1 MPLDIDFV
9 RRQFPAFAEP
19 SLQGQA
25 FFENAGGSYACAP
38 VIDRLTRFYRERK
51 VQPYAA
57 YAASRLGGEEMDEA
71 RVRLAA
77 LMNVEPDEVSFGPS
91 TTQNTYVLAQ
101 AFGQHLR
108 PDDAIVVTNQDH
120 EANSGPWRR
129 LGERG
134 IEIREWRLDPETG
147 HLPLDGLKALLD
159 EKVKLVCFPHCS
171 NIVAEI
177 NPVAEIA
184 ALAHAAGAVVC
195 VDGVSYA
202 PHGLPDVTALGA
214 DIYLFSAYKTYGPHQ
229 GIMVIRRALGEA
241 LPNQGHY
248 FNAGDLYKRF
258 TPAGPDHAQIA
269 ASAGMADYVEALY
282 SHHGGPAGAAPV
294 ARAAFVHDLM
304 RAYETALLQP
314 LLDFLVQKNSVRL
327 LGPRTASARA
337 PTVAMVLA
345 ERGGDAAARLA
356 QKGIMCSGGGFYGV
370 RCLAAQGV
378 DPDHG
383 ALRVSFVHYTHPDE
397 VAKLITALDET
408 L

>member
-1 MPLDIDFV
+1 MLLDIDFV
-9 RRQFPAFAEP
+9 RAQFPAFAEP

-25 FFENAGGSYACAP
+25 FFENAGGSYACGQ
-38 VIDRLTRFYRERK
+38 VIDRLTRFYRQRK
-51 VQPYAA
+51 VQPYSA
-57 YAASRLGGEEMDEA
+57 YGPSKLGGEEMDEA
-71 RVRLAA
+71 RARLAA
-77 LMNVEPDEVSFGPS
+77 LMNVETDELSFGPS

-101 AFGQHLR
+101 AFGQHLK
-108 PDDAIVVTNQDH
+108 PGDAIIVTNQDH

-129 LGERG
+129 LADRG
-134 IEIREWRLDPETG
+134 IEIREWQLDPETG
-147 HLPLDGLKALLD
+147 HLPLEGLKALLD
-159 EKVKLVCFPHCS
+159 DRVKLVCFPHCS

-248 FNAGDLYKRF
+248 FNAGELYKRF

-269 ASAGMADYVEALY
+269 ACAGMADYAEALY
-282 SHHGGPAGAAPV
+282 AHHGGPAGAAPV
-294 ARAAFVHDLM
+294 QRAAFVHDLM
-304 RAYETALLQP
+304 RAHETALLQP
-314 LLDFLVQKNSVRL
+314 LLDFLSAKNSVRL
-327 LGPRTASARA
+327 LGPREASRRA

-345 ERGGDAAARLA
+345 ERGGEVAARLVD
-356 QKGIMCSGGGFYGV
+356 KGIMTSGGSFYGV
-370 RCLAAQGV
+370 RCMAAQGV

-397 VAKLITALDET
+397 VAKLITALDDT